1 MGKIIMASPKVIA
14 VTFDQA
20 NSMKSKYNDF
30 VKNNSEVKSTEI
42 LQDTPSVSD
51 SLNVLESDPVVDN
64 FTQQETTPVV
74 DSVAENE
81 NIFSTPLVTEN
92 VEPQKSELGSA
103 LETKIE
109 QKLDGV
115 TLTDSE
121 LSELE
126 AGLIEVIDIAKAS
139 ITSVIEKYRQKGK
152 TVANQEVVSVTTE
165 QQPNTFAAGSDSFT
179 SGGNIFDS
187 PSEGKKIA

>member
-30 VKNNSEVKSTEI
+30 VKSNSEVKSTEI
-42 LQDTPSVSD
+42 LQDTSSVSD
-51 SLNVLESDPVVDN
+51 SLNVLEN
-64 FTQQETTPVV
+64 APVV

-81 NIFSTPLVTEN
+81 NIFSTPLTTEN

-139 ITSVIEKYRQKGK
+139 ITSVIEQYRQKGK
-152 TVANQEVVSVTTE
+152 TVANQDIASVTTE
-165 QQPNTFAAGSDSFT
+165 QPNTFAAGSDLFT